1 MTLAETGVVL
11 VDFKIGEFF
20 VFDDFNG
27 SDFFEVFD
35 IVGFVLIRKRL
46 DFLHHGK

>member
-11 VDFKIGEFF
+11 VEFEIGEFF

-27 SDFFEVFD
+27 PDFFEVFY
-35 IVGFVLIRKRL
+35 IVGVVLIRKGL
-46 DFLHHGK
+46 DLLHHGK